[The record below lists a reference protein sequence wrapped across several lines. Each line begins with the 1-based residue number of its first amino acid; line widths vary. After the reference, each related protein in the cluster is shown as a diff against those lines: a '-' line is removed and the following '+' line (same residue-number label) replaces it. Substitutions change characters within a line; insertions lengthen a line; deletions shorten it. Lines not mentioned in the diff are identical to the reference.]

1 MSRKSNAAVKE
12 PASLPDVPLP
22 LSEVP
27 ESQRAAY
34 ELEVI
39 DDPEMFRK
47 VLSTEDFFQMLA
59 SFPAAWWGDRLSM
72 YLYRHESDD
81 GIMVKNPVGDGNY
94 IKPVI
99 RQAVDRDWIANRNG
113 GGKYCLWL
121 NLSSPNP
128 ANSDRRISTTVRK
141 YTFRIDGPPLVK
153 EGQIVEFG
161 GKPVSVGAAAPAT
174 SVPGQPSEAAQ
185 LMETS
190 KHATESAM
198 GILAHASETAIDMVK
213 EQAKTAAAPAPSN
226 PIQDKLME
234 AIIAK
239 AFAAPV
245 APAANPMQDKIMEMM
260 VERAFGPRAETERP
274 EKEETKLEEVDSIVH
289 VLTGKNL
296 ADFARGAK
304 PAPSVSESPWYAPLV
319 NAAVGFGSNLL
330 ERWPAIIAAQNER
343 LRLEIHL
350 RSMGQPG
357 QPQLAPPP
365 PPPPGPTIVQRQ
377 PPANPPIIQQQQTPG
392 QPPQPPDQGQVMNA
406 IVQMVVAGFQQHQ
419 PIGTWGKET
428 ASAIDFHFGE
438 LIDSMGIGS
447 FLADEAQVKEFIAG
461 HPELNQLSKT
471 DARFFTMFLPD
482 FLEYTEERWGALQVG
497 AEVVEDQS
505 QKVEAQPVA

>member
-1 MSRKSNAAVKE
+1 
-12 PASLPDVPLP
+12 
-22 LSEVP
+22 
-27 ESQRAAY
+27 
-34 ELEVI
+34 
-39 DDPEMFRK
+39 
-47 VLSTEDFFQMLA
+47 
-59 SFPAAWWGDRLSM
+59 
-72 YLYRHESDD
+72 
-81 GIMVKNPVGDGNY
+81 
-94 IKPVI
+94 
-99 RQAVDRDWIANRNG
+99 
-113 GGKYCLWL
+113 
-121 NLSSPNP
+121 
-128 ANSDRRISTTVRK
+128 
-141 YTFRIDGPPLVK
+141 
-153 EGQIVEFG
+153 
-161 GKPVSVGAAAPAT
+161 
-174 SVPGQPSEAAQ
+174 
-185 LMETS
+185 
-190 KHATESAM
+190 
-198 GILAHASETAIDMVK
+198 
-213 EQAKTAAAPAPSN
+213 
-226 PIQDKLME
+226 ME